1 MRDRPAGRIGS
12 LDGLRGI
19 AAAVVLVHHA
29 FLTVPPLSKS
39 NYGLAVPDDVL
50 WLTNTPLHVVWAGR
64 EAVFVFF
71 VLSGFVLTLPALRR
85 TQDWIAFFPSRA
97 VRLYL
102 PVTAS
107 LLVALAL
114 SFLVPRTSDPH
125 QALWVNAHAQTLSLR
140 GLFNDF
146 TLISPTLL
154 NSPLWSL
161 TWEVLFS
168 VLVPLFVSVA
178 AVTMRRWWVTAI
190 AGVLIS
196 ALGEYLHVQWLIYL
210 PMFLIGS
217 ALAAG
222 WERIRAVPRGLGW
235 VLLVAG
241 LLGISSPAWFPAPF
255 SNPVIEQ
262 VVILA
267 AAFTIVLLAGKWLPA
282 ERFLLGPVPRTLG
295 RISFSLYLVHEP
307 IAVSFANLLPV
318 SWSPWWT
325 VVATIPVAI
334 GAAFLFAR
342 FVELPAHRLAKAIA
356 KRISTERTTPVPGA
370 S

>member
-39 NYGLAVPDDVL
+39 NYGLAVPDSLL
-50 WLTNTPLHVVWAGR
+50 WLTDSPLHVIWAGR

-85 TQDWIAFFPSRA
+85 TQDWVAFFPSRA
-97 VRLYL
+97 VRLYV
-102 PVTAS
+102 PVVAS
-107 LLVALAL
+107 LLIALVL
-114 SFLVPRTSDPH
+114 YLLVPRTSDPH

-140 GLFNDF
+140 SLFDDF
-146 TLISPTLL
+146 TLVSPTLL

-168 VLVPLFVSVA
+168 LLVPLFVSIA
-178 AVTMRRWWVTAI
+178 AVTMQRWWLTAV
-190 AGVLIS
+190 AGVLLS
-196 ALGEYLHVQWLIYL
+196 AAGEYLHLEWLIYL

-222 WERIRAVPRGLGW
+222 WERIRAVPTGLGW
-235 VLLVAG
+235 GLLMAS
-241 LLGISSPAWFPAPF
+241 LLGISSPAWFPPPF
-255 SNPVIEQ
+255 SHPVVEQ

-267 AAFTIVLLAGKWLPA
+267 AAFTVVLLAGKWLPA
-282 ERFLLGPVPRTLG
+282 ERFLLGPVPRELG

-307 IAVSFANLLPV
+307 IAVSLANLLPV
-318 SWSPWWT
+318 TWSPWWT
-325 VVATIPVAI
+325 VVATIPIAI
-334 GAAFLFAR
+334 GAAFVFSR

-356 KRISTERTTPVPGA
+356 KRLSSGGTAARL
-370 S
+370 

>member
-39 NYGLAVPDDVL
+39 NYGLAVPDSLL
-50 WLTNTPLHVVWAGR
+50 WLTNSPLHVIWAGR

-71 VLSGFVLTLPALRR
+71 VLSGFVLTLPSLRR
-85 TQDWIAFFPSRA
+85 TQDWIAYFPSRA

-114 SFLVPRTSDPH
+114 YVLVPRTTDPH
-125 QALWVNAHAQTLSLR
+125 QSLWVNAHDQTLGLR
-140 GLFNDF
+140 ELFDDF

-161 TWEVLFS
+161 TWEVVFS
-168 VLVPLFVSVA
+168 VIVPLFVSVA
-178 AVTMRRWWVTAI
+178 AVTVQRWWVTAI
-190 AGVLIS
+190 VGVLVS
-196 ALGEYLHVQWLIYL
+196 ALGEYLHVPWLIYL

-222 WERIRAVPRGLGW
+222 WERIREVPRGLGW
-235 VLLVAG
+235 GLLVAS
-241 LLGISSPAWFPAPF
+241 LLGISSPAWFPPPF
-255 SNPVIEQ
+255 SHPVVVQ
-262 VVILA
+262 VVVLA
-267 AAFTIVLLAGKWLPA
+267 SSFTVVLLAGKWMPA

-295 RISFSLYLVHEP
+295 RISFSLYLTHEP
-307 IAVSFANLLPV
+307 IAVSLANLLPV
-318 SWSPWWT
+318 TWSPWLT
-325 VVATIPVAI
+325 VVVTIPLAI
-334 GAAFLFAR
+334 GMAFLFAR

-356 KRISTERTTPVPGA
+356 KRISTQRVGTPV
-370 S
+370 